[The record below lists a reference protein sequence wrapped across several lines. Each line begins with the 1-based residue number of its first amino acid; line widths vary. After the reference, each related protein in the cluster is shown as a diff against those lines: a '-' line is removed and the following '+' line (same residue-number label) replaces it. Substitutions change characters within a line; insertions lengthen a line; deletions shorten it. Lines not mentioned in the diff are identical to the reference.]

1 MTASTPQRPALG
13 TAFTAVY
20 SVLLRSQVKT
30 GRLLGLGA
38 LAVVAVLLGA
48 VAGTGDQPLDDA
60 TSVIG
65 SFGLAV
71 VVPVGAL
78 LIASSTLG
86 DLAED
91 RTLLYFTMRPMP
103 RWIIAAAAWLA
114 AVTVTVPAVVVP
126 LVFSGL
132 LSGQGSV
139 VTGAA
144 MSSLVGVA
152 AYCGVFLWLG
162 LVVSRA
168 LIWGLVYILIWEGF
182 VASAGAGLARLAI
195 RSYTRSLLSWQTEVD
210 LTLADRSPFWSVV
223 IPLVVGAL
231 AIALTARSLARRDI
245 D

>member
-1 MTASTPQRPALG
+1 MSAPTPLRPGLAS
-13 TAFTAVY
+13 AFTAVY

-38 LAVVAVLLGA
+38 LAVVALLLGA
-48 VAGTGDQPLDDA
+48 VAGTGDDPLGDGNQ
-60 TSVIG
+60 VIG
-65 SFGLAV
+65 GFGLAV

-78 LIASSTLG
+78 LIAASTLG

-103 RWIIAAAAWLA
+103 RWVIAVAAWFA
-114 AVTVTVPAVVVP
+114 ALTVTIPAVAVP
-126 LVFSGL
+126 LVFSSL
-132 LSGQGSV
+132 LTGQGAV
-139 VTGAA
+139 VAGSTLSA
-144 MSSLVGVA
+144 LVGVI
-152 AYCGVFLWLG
+152 AYCGLFLWLG

-168 LIWGLVYILIWEGF
+168 LIWGLAYILIWEGF

-195 RSYTRSLLSWQTEVD
+195 RSYTRSLLTWQTDVE

-223 IPLVVGAL
+223 IPIAVGAV
-231 AIALTARSLARRDI
+231 AVAPTARSLGRRDI

>member
-1 MTASTPQRPALG
+1 MTASTPLRPGLG

-38 LAVVAVLLGA
+38 LAVVALLLGA
-48 VAGTGDQPLDDA
+48 VAGTGDDPLRDG

-78 LIASSTLG
+78 LIAASTLG

-103 RWIIAAAAWLA
+103 RWVIATAAWLA
-114 AVTVTVPAVVVP
+114 ALTLTVPAVAVP
-126 LVFSGL
+126 LIFSSL
-132 LSGQGSV
+132 LTGEGAV

-144 MSSLVGVA
+144 IASLVGVA
-152 AYCGVFLWLG
+152 AYCGLFLWLG

-195 RSYTRSLLSWQTEVD
+195 RSYTRSLLSWQTEID
-210 LTLADRSPFWSVV
+210 LNLADRSPFWSVV
-223 IPLVVGAL
+223 VPLAVGAV
-231 AIALTARSLARRDI
+231 AVALTARSLSRRDI